1 MKNKSI
7 YEKNMEA
14 IMKVYPMT
22 ANYINDKIKAYESNP
37 DAKPVLDDTETFS
50 EKGMFEEIEIISE
63 EGYDGTPVFKV
74 IKDDVQVYLDGKRK
88 PGKIAAV
95 WAEKFDKLPRTS
107 PIIMFGIGN
116 GAFLLEINKK
126 AKEDLWIFIYEPSL
140 KIFIKCIQ
148 EVDLSEAIE
157 KRKVVIGLDDSIS
170 YKEIKALVSQH
181 MDMAVMEFSRRYVLP
196 GYSKL
201 YPKET
206 KKFMELILKPMRDI
220 IANHATRAQFSN
232 IIAGTILYNS
242 LYLPDCNTT
251 YQLADVIP
259 RDVPAIVVA
268 AGPSLNKN
276 IQELKNAKNKA
287 FIIAVDTALRPLL
300 KENIVPDMFAIV
312 DATKPIELVNVEG
325 AEKIPMITAI
335 ASAQEVLAFH
345 TGKKFFYNEG
355 VRYINK
361 PFTECGIDFKNV
373 SSGGSVATIAF
384 SLVYMVGI
392 DTIILVGQDLA
403 LTGNKT
409 HADGTFQEK
418 MEEIDTKGMR
428 MVPGYYGE
436 DVPTRQDFYMY
447 LEWYKNYIKGCKE
460 YRSTLRVINAT
471 EGGAMIDGAENMTLR
486 EAIEENCKKEVDISG
501 LIESVEP
508 VFSGKNRDKVI
519 EYLHGTE
526 AGFRAIAQNAI
537 SQKKVYKKIE
547 NMTKTGGIGMK
558 EYRALLEKL
567 KKMNKEMLKSPLYQL
582 VDDSLIDARL
592 ALEKELLIEEDSILE
607 EAKEIARKGLL
618 YMDLVNECSL
628 LLADV
633 AASSVSFAK

>member
-7 YEKNMEA
+7 YERNMEA
-14 IMKVYPMT
+14 IRKVSPRT
-22 ANYINDKIKAYESNP
+22 ANYINDKIKSYESDP
-37 DAKPVLDDTETFS
+37 EAKPVNDDTEAFP
-50 EKGMFEEIEIISE
+50 EKGMFEDIDIHVED
-63 EGYDGTPVFKV
+63 GYDGTPVFRVRKE
-74 IKDDVQVYLDGKRK
+74 DNLVYLDCKRK
-88 PGKIAAV
+88 PGKIAEV
-95 WAEKFDKLPRTS
+95 WAEKFDKLPRTA

-116 GAFLLEINKK
+116 GTFLLEVNKK
-126 AKEDLWIFIYEPSL
+126 VREEVWIFLYEPSL
-140 KIFIKCIQ
+140 KIFTKCIQ
-148 EVDLSEAIE
+148 EIDLSEAFE

-170 YKEIKALVSQH
+170 YKEIQSIVSQH
-181 MDMAVMEFSRRYVLP
+181 MDMAVMEFSRRYILP

-201 YPKET
+201 YPKEA

-220 IANHATRAQFSN
+220 SVNHATRAFFSN
-232 IIAGTILYNS
+232 ILAVTILYNS
-242 LYLPDCNTT
+242 LHLPDCNTT
-251 YQLADVIP
+251 YQLAGVIP
-259 RDVPAIVVA
+259 RDIPAIVVA

-276 IQELKNAKNKA
+276 IQELKKAKNKA
-287 FIIAVDTALRPLL
+287 FIIAVDTALKPLL
-300 KENIVPDMFAIV
+300 KEGIIPDMFSIV
-312 DATKPIELVNVEG
+312 DAVKPIDLVKIEG
-325 AEKIPMITAI
+325 ADKIPVIAAM
-335 ASAQEVLAFH
+335 ASAQEVLDFH

-355 VRYINK
+355 FKYINK
-361 PFTECGIDFKNV
+361 PFTECGIDFRAV
-373 SSGGSVATIAF
+373 ASGGSVATTAF
-384 SLVYMVGI
+384 SLAYMVGV

-418 MEEIDTKGMR
+418 MDEVDTKGLK

-436 DVPTRQDFYMY
+436 DVPTRGDFLKY
-447 LEWYKNYIKGCKE
+447 LEWYNYYIKGCKE
-460 YRSTLRVINAT
+460 HRSSLRVINAT
-471 EGGAMIDGAENMTLR
+471 EGGALIEEAENMTLR

-508 VFSGKNRDKVI
+508 IFSGKNRDKVI

-526 AGFRAIAQNAI
+526 AGFRAIAQNAVN
-537 SQKKVYKKIE
+537 QKKVYKKIE

-633 AASSVSFAK
+633 AASSVTLAK